1 MTVKL
6 KDRIFLIDLKP
17 RQSKFLSMLDEYRDC
32 EFSVK
37 ISEIKIELVWGG
49 EIIIIHSKIRSFY
62 ACTKVAKS
70 SLCCLFFESGTYSG

>member
-6 KDRIFLIDLKP
+6 KDHIFLIDLKP

-37 ISEIKIELVWGG
+37 ISEIKIELVWGE
-49 EIIIIHSKIRSFY
+49 EIIIIHSKIRIFY

-70 SLCCLFFESGTYSG
+70 SSCCLFFESGTYSG

>member
-17 RQSKFLSMLDEYRDC
+17 RQSKFLSMLDEHRDC

-37 ISEIKIELVWGG
+37 ISEIKIELVWGE
-49 EIIIIHSKIRSFY
+49 EIIIIHSKIRIFY
-62 ACTKVAKS
+62 ACTKAAKS
-70 SLCCLFFESGTYSG
+70 SSCCLFFESGTYSG

>member
-37 ISEIKIELVWGG
+37 ISGIKRELVWGE
-49 EIIIIHSKIRSFY
+49 EIIIIHSKIRIFY
-62 ACTKVAKS
+62 ACMKVAKS
-70 SLCCLFFESGTYSG
+70 S

>member
-37 ISEIKIELVWGG
+37 ISGIKIELVWGE
-49 EIIIIHSKIRSFY
+49 EIIIIHSKIRIFY
-62 ACTKVAKS
+62 ACMKVAKS
-70 SLCCLFFESGTYSG
+70 S